1 MTSDYRIL
9 TGEVRVDRL
18 REEDVYEIIRY
29 GWDSEDLGRMLQS
42 GDYQAIAFLAAW
54 IRECGNGD
62 HRMTVGEVA

>member
-62 HRMTVGEVA
+62 HGTSVGEVA